1 MNLDWRRLKA
11 VVIES
16 DDWGLCAWSADTHAL
31 RVLADTPAFRH
42 PAGRRYG
49 GSTLESAEDL
59 AAMRAILEGAA
70 GAGALTPVLQAN
82 TVMAAPAFDRLHP
95 PMFDA
100 ETLPLADFP
109 HPPPRWRRPGLDR
122 ALRAAIEAGTWWP
135 ELHGLHHLPE
145 AAWLHALR
153 RGEPDARRAFE
164 QQCIVCSAVEHG
176 GEYGEDEPL
185 ELRRRNLALAVE
197 KFRALFGR
205 APGSFCPPDYH
216 WEATL
221 DRDAEA
227 LGLTTFQ
234 GVAEVAGAR
243 LPRFRRLFHRFR
255 WPHFEGRRFAMPPR
269 IAFEPL
275 SADGPSEALGIERT
289 WRAVQDAW
297 RRGQPA
303 VVSTHRMNY
312 VHLTPG
318 WAEAGREAL
327 AALLARLAG
336 AGAMFLVDFEVR
348 ALLERGWSL
357 RPVGSERAAL
367 HYYGVPGAP
376 VTLPLPAGVKEVRTA
391 PEAPG
396 ARFEPGEGG
405 ITARVNVG
413 SYRLAWGRG

>member
-16 DDWGLCAWSADTHAL
+16 DDWGLCAWSADAHAF
-31 RVLADTPAFRH
+31 RVLADTPVFRH

-59 AAMRAILEGAA
+59 AAMQRILEGAA
-70 GAGALTPVLQAN
+70 GDGIAPVLQAN
-82 TVMAAPAFDRLHP
+82 TVMASPAYDRLQA
-95 PMFDA
+95 PMFEA
-100 ETLPLADFP
+100 ETLPLADFL
-109 HPPPRWRRPGLDR
+109 HAPPRWRRPGLDR
-122 ALRAAIEAGTWWP
+122 ALRGAIDAGVWWP

-153 RGEPDARRAFE
+153 RGERDARRAFE
-164 QQCIVCSAVEHG
+164 QQSMVCGAVEHG
-176 GEYGEDEPL
+176 GEYGDGEPL
-185 ELRRRNLALAVE
+185 DLRRRNLALAVE

-205 APGSFCPPDYH
+205 GPGSFCPPDYH
-216 WEATL
+216 WDGAL

-227 LGLTTFQ
+227 LGLVTFQ

-243 LPRFRRLFHRFR
+243 APRFRRLFHRFR

-275 SADGPSEALGIERT
+275 SAEGLSETLGVERT
-289 WRAVQDAW
+289 FRAVQDAW

-318 WAEAGREAL
+318 WAESGREAL
-327 AALLARLAG
+327 ATLLTRLTG

-348 ALLERGWSL
+348 ALLEQGWSL
-357 RPVGSERAAL
+357 RPAGTGHAVLR
-367 HYYGVPGAP
+367 YFGVPGVP
-376 VTLPLPAGVKEVRTA
+376 VTLPAPAGTKEVRTS
-391 PEAPG
+391 PDAPG

-405 ITARVNVG
+405 VIARVNVG